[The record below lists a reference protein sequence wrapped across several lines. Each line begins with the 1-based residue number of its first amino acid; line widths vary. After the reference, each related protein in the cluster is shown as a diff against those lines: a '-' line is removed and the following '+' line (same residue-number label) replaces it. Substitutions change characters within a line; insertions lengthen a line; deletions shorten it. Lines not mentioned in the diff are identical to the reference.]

1 MYRKYVALLVLGS
14 FIFVAAFLDVRGVQI
29 NRLMATEVFRET
41 VAKELLGEELW
52 GEEPWEEEEILQ
64 DTFRANLGI
73 AASGQRVIGY
83 RAIKPEYVYELSPE
97 EYEIL
102 LRIVE
107 AEAGGEDEDGK
118 LLVAN
123 VVLNRVKDEAF
134 PDTVKEVVFQR
145 SKKGT
150 TQFSPVRSGRFY
162 RVKVSEETV
171 AAVERALLGED
182 ISMGALYFASRK
194 HADSNKMRWFDEKL
208 TFLFEHGGH
217 EFFR

>member
-1 MYRKYVALLVLGS
+1 MYKKYVALLVLGS
-14 FIFVAAFLDVRGVQI
+14 FIFVMAFLDVRGVQI
-29 NRLMATEVFRET
+29 NRLMASEVFREML
-41 VAKELLGEELW
+41 AEQLGGEE
-52 GEEPWEEEEILQ
+52 EAVPETLQ
-64 DTFRANLGI
+64 ETFQETLRI
-73 AASGQRVIGY
+73 AASGQRIIEYKAVQLQ
-83 RAIKPEYVYELSPE
+83 YVYHLSQE

-123 VVLNRVKDEAF
+123 VVLNRMNDEAF
-134 PDTVKEVVFQR
+134 PDTVKGVVFQT
-145 SKKGT
+145 SKSGT
-150 TQFSPVRSGRFY
+150 AQFSPVKSGRFY

-182 ISMGALYFASRK
+182 ISMGALFFASRK
-194 HADSNKMRWFDEKL
+194 YADSKKMRWFDEKL